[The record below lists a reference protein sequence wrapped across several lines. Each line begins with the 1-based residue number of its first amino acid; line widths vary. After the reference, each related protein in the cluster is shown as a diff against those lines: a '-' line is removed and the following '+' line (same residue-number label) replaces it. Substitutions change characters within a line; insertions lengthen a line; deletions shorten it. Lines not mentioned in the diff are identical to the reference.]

1 MKINFS
7 LLIIFFSALLNS
19 CMKAKH
25 ADLIIHNARIHTLN
39 ENNNIE
45 NAIAIKDGKI
55 LEVGP
60 ERQILNK
67 YSSDESIDAGGKD
80 VYPSFTDGRTNLL
93 AYANQK
99 LNLDL
104 TGTTSIDELIVR
116 IEKYAQRNQKKIIVG
131 YGFDLLIW
139 NKDVTNNMV
148 RLNTSFPKLP
158 ICIYSNDGSSVVL
171 NKKMSQLIQSKLSI
185 EFENGIVPSYL
196 ISQLETLLPK
206 PNKKELTQAILE
218 IQDELF
224 QYGITN
230 INEANLSFENIS
242 YIKQLIASNKLKLN
256 IYGMLAPSEANFTFA
271 KKHPKFQYKDFSIRS
286 FDVAIDNSDATQNLN
301 NEELKRI
308 ALVCE
313 LSGYQLRATIYS
325 AISLN
330 KTIPFISTL
339 NEINKDHRS
348 TFERLANVTKKEL
361 NQLSELSIYPSLL
374 PSELNNLTNYK
385 SLLTTTTMMSF
396 GSNFPFSTS
405 DPFFTIHNLTN
416 GFTTKNQST
425 TNPNELLSIDESI
438 KGMTIWAA
446 YSRFQETHKGSL
458 EKGKDADLVIFENP
472 VNYTPTFN
480 SNFAYM
486 TFIKGRKVFSVE

>member
-7 LLIIFFSALLNS
+7 LLIICFSTLLNS

-25 ADLIIHNARIHTLN
+25 ADLIIHNARIHTMN

-55 LEVGP
+55 IEVGP

-67 YSSDESIDAGGKD
+67 YSSDETIDAGGKD
-80 VYPSFTDGRTNLL
+80 VYPSFTDGRSNLL

-99 LNLDL
+99 LNLEL
-104 TGTTSIDELIVR
+104 TGTASIDELIVR
-116 IEKYAQRNQKKIIVG
+116 IEKYSQRNQKKIIVG
-131 YGFDLLIW
+131 YGLDLSFW
-139 NKDVTNNMV
+139 NKDESINIE
-148 RLNTSFPKLP
+148 RLNSSFPKLP
-158 ICIYSNDGSSVVL
+158 ICIYSKDGSKVVV
-171 NKKMSQLIQSKLSI
+171 NQKMSQLIKSKLSI
-185 EFENGIVPSYL
+185 QVESGIVNLNSIAL
-196 ISQLETLLPK
+196 IEKLFTK
-206 PNKKELTQAILE
+206 PNNKELTQAILE

-286 FDVAIDNSDATQNLN
+286 FDVAIENSDATQNLN

-325 AISLN
+325 AISL
-330 KTIPFISTL
+330 KKVTPYISTL
-339 NEINKDHRS
+339 NEFNKDHRS
-348 TFERLANVTKKEL
+348 TFERLAYISKKDL
-361 NQLSELSIYPSLL
+361 SQLSELGIYPSLL
-374 PSELNNLTNYK
+374 PSELKNLTDYK
-385 SLLTTTTMMSF
+385 SLLTSTTMINF
-396 GSNFPFSTS
+396 GSNFPFSS
-405 DPFFTIHNLTN
+405 IDPFFTIHNLTN
-416 GFTTKNQST
+416 GISNKNSL
-425 TNPNELLSIDESI
+425 NKHNELLSIDESI

-446 YSRFQETHKGSL
+446 YSRFQETSKGSL
-458 EKGKDADLVIFENP
+458 EKGKDADLVIFEHP
-472 VNYTPTFN
+472 VNYSPIYN
-480 SNFAYM
+480 SHFAYM
-486 TFIKGRKVFSVE
+486 TFIKGEKVFSVE

>member
-7 LLIIFFSALLNS
+7 LLIICFAILLNS

-25 ADLIIHNARIHTLN
+25 ADLIIHNARIHTMN
-39 ENNNIE
+39 EGNNIE

-55 LEVGP
+55 IEVGP

-67 YSSDESIDAGGKD
+67 YSSDETIDAGGKD
-80 VYPSFTDGRTNLL
+80 VYPSFTDGRSNLL

-99 LNLDL
+99 LNLEL
-104 TGTTSIDELIVR
+104 TGTASIDELIVR

-131 YGFDLLIW
+131 YRFDLSIW
-139 NKDVTNNMV
+139 NKDVTNNME

-185 EFENGIVPSYL
+185 EFEKGIVPSYL
-196 ISQLETLLPK
+196 TPKLETLLPK

-230 INEANLSFENIS
+230 INEANLSFENIAI
-242 YIKQLIASNKLKLN
+242 IKQLVSSNKLKLN
-256 IYGMLAPSEANFTFA
+256 IYGMLTPSEANFTFA
-271 KKHPKFQYKDFSIRS
+271 KKHTKFQYKDFSIRS

-325 AISLN
+325 AISF
-330 KTIPFISTL
+330 KKIIPYISTL
-339 NEINKDHRS
+339 NEFNKDHRS
-348 TFERLANVTKKEL
+348 TFERLAYISKKDL
-361 NQLSELSIYPSLL
+361 NQLSELGIYPSLL
-374 PSELNNLTNYK
+374 PSELKNLTDYK
-385 SLLTTTTMMSF
+385 SLLTSTTMINF
-396 GSNFPFSTS
+396 GSNFPFSS
-405 DPFFTIHNLTN
+405 IDPFFTIHNLTN
-416 GFTTKNQST
+416 GISNKNSL
-425 TNPNELLSIDESI
+425 NKHNELLSIDESI

-446 YSRFQETHKGSL
+446 YSRFQETSKGSL

-472 VNYTPTFN
+472 VNYTPTYN